1 MTSYSANLTAYAS
14 NLSAYASINIR
25 EIKVAS
31 LPAAP
36 RHTSP
41 PLWLLPSGP
50 DQINGLSLRGD
61 QQRHHKGGLLTLGRN
76 YTQQNRN
83 INRLS
88 YVFSNTYKLPL
99 IITLFYS
106 ISTLLLLSIKL

>member
-1 MTSYSANLTAYAS
+1 MLQSLSSYGGF
-14 NLSAYASINIR
+14 LSLYGGIYKE

-31 LPAAP
+31 PPAAP

-61 QQRHHKGGLLTLGRN
+61 QQRHHKGGLLTLGRH
-76 YTQQNRN
+76 YTQG
-83 INRLS
+83 
-88 YVFSNTYKLPL
+88 F
-99 IITLFYS
+99 
-106 ISTLLLLSIKL
+106 

>member
-14 NLSAYASINIR
+14 NMSAYGSINRIK
-25 EIKVAS
+25 IKVAP

-41 PLWLLPSGP
+41 PLWLLPSGS
-50 DQINGLSLRGD
+50 DQVHGLSLRGD

-76 YTQQNRN
+76 YTQPN
-83 INRLS
+83 
-88 YVFSNTYKLPL
+88 
-99 IITLFYS
+99 
-106 ISTLLLLSIKL
+106 

>member
-1 MTSYSANLTAYAS
+1 MIRLIKALKNEI
-14 NLSAYASINIR
+14 SIDAKKGEFKAL

-76 YTQQNRN
+76 YTQPNRN

-99 IITLFYS
+99 IIPLFYS